1 MSNASFFDTKSV
13 PGWEHALTDQ
23 PQLADLRREVRSALA
38 SRLHRSE
45 LDDVLLVLTELVT
58 NSYCHTDDPLWAEI
72 AVTDAGVLVG
82 VSDGNTADL
91 RLQPPSAVRP
101 DGRGLALV
109 SAIADDWGVESS
121 PDGRGKTVW
130 ALLPKMPTNGQRVL

>member
-1 MSNASFFDTKSV
+1 MTSGSFFDTKSV

-23 PQLADLRREVRSALA
+23 PQLAELRREVRSALTP
-38 SRLHRSE
+38 RLRPTE

-58 NSYCHTDDPLWAEI
+58 NTYCHTDDPIWAEI
-72 AVTDAGVLVG
+72 ALTDAGVLVE
-82 VSDGNTADL
+82 VSDGDTADL

-109 SAIADDWGVESS
+109 SALADDWGVESS
-121 PDGRGKTVW
+121 QDGHGKTVW
-130 ALLPKMPTNGQRVL
+130 ALLPKVPANG